1 MKKSLAV
8 DVTHETARCRLR
20 FVPWLRRG
28 LGARRVAIT
37 LTASTAVPAN
47 YVIIANRKEAR
58 TTITLFACVGP
69 GVASVEGVSRCEE
82 TYASLLRPNIY
93 IYYIIFRYAYR

>member
-58 TTITLFACVGP
+58 TSITLLACVGP
-69 GVASVEGVSRCEE
+69 GVASIEGYNVCREE
-82 TYASLLRPNIY
+82 KYASLLRQKL
-93 IYYIIFRYAYR
+93 FRYAYR